1 MSNLL
6 LKTTNLTKK
15 YKNFT
20 ALDEVN
26 MSIYEG
32 DIYGFIGKNGAGKTT
47 LIRTI
52 TGLIFQTSGSYDYLK
67 KGITVSAVIE
77 APAIYPDLSAFEN
90 LNYAATQKNVKEPDC
105 VNKTLDFVGLN
116 TTGKK
121 KVRDFS
127 LGMRQRLS
135 IGMAI
140 INNPDLLI
148 LDEPINGLDP
158 AGIIE
163 MRKMIQRIN
172 KELKTTILISSHIL
186 SELAMVATRYGII
199 QDGRLVKEFSSEELA
214 TELTCKY
221 ILDVSDK
228 EAALQLIEEKNINVV
243 GMENNKIIFHTDNE
257 TLNIFCEKLSD
268 RQISVYQLQHVK
280 KELEDVFLEI
290 VGGDYHVSVN

>member
-6 LKTTNLTKK
+6 LKTTDLTKK

-20 ALDEVN
+20 ALDQVN

-52 TGLIFQTSGSYDYLK
+52 TGLVFQTSGEYNYLK
-67 KGITVSAVIE
+67 KEMTVSAVIE
-77 APAIYPDLSAFEN
+77 APAVYPELSAFEN
-90 LNYAATQKNVKEPDC
+90 LKYAAIQKNVREANC
-105 VNKTLDFVGLN
+105 VNKTLEFIGLS
-116 TTGKK
+116 TTGNK

-163 MRKMIQRIN
+163 MRKMIHRIN
-172 KELKTTILISSHIL
+172 KELNTTILISSHIL

-214 TELTCKY
+214 AELTCKY

-243 GMENNKIIFHTDNE
+243 GVENNKIIFHTDNE

-268 RQISVYQLQHVK
+268 HQISVYQLQHVK

-290 VGGDYHVSVN
+290 VGGDYHVSIN